1 MDLIEAMKQ
10 RLNENTPSSGVVLAE
25 FDTTSTELHNIANGK
40 LCTLFDGQFGIR
52 FLLKESFKS
61 GKSSFVINK
70 FKIQF
75 LVSDKPNAMRKENI
89 ATKVKVV
96 KGQSKVVKKKE
107 EFKPQLKLQVD
118 DKKEEIF

>member
-1 MDLIEAMKQ
+1 MNLMEAMQQKIQ
-10 RLNENTPSSGVVLAE
+10 EKEGVVLAE

-40 LCTLFDGQFGIR
+40 LCTLFSGQFGIR

-61 GKSSFVINK
+61 GRSSFVINK
-70 FKIQF
+70 LKIQF
-75 LVSDKPNAMRKENI
+75 LVNNKPNAMRKENI

-96 KGQSKVVKKKE
+96 KGQSKIKRKE